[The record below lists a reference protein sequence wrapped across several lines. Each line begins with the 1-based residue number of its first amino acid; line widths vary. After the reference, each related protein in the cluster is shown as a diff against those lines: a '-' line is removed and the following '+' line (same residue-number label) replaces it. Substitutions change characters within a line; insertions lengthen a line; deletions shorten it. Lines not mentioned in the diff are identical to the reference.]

1 METMAPIGIH
11 QYLLN
16 IYGTKTVNVSTV
28 TVEQQ
33 GQNFPSDETVMAAV
47 KQWVNSTGADFYE
60 CNMQV
65 FVLH

>member
-1 METMAPIGIH
+1 MAPIGIH
-11 QYLLN
+11 QYLLK

>member
-1 METMAPIGIH
+1 
-11 QYLLN
+11 
-16 IYGTKTVNVSTV
+16 VNVSTV

-47 KQWVNSTGADFYE
+47 KQWVNSTGTDFYE
-60 CNMQV
+60 YNMQV